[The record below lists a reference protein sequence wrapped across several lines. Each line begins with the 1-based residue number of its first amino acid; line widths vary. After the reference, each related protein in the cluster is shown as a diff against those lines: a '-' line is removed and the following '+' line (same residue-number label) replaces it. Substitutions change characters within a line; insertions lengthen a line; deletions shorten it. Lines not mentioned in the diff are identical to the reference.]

1 LSRTDRQTARCFSR
15 CFLRLVCGKV
25 SIMASKNTEE
35 TNVELQESKDAEL
48 KDAELKDA
56 ELKDAELKDAE
67 MKDAEMKDAELKD
80 AEMKDAEMKDAE
92 MKDAAGLAPDADA
105 TEADVSEADLDQE
118 EQEKQPMTGGGDR
131 AEDAPSAGEEAEKNG
146 SVRLKIPEEA
156 EEATFTGL
164 NKEELL
170 RVAGT
175 PGWVRTRW
183 ALLVVFWLGWLGML
197 VGAVLIILQAPR
209 CRDLPSTNWW
219 NDGPLYQIGNIQV
232 FTDSRDLRGLEQK
245 ISSLSQLKVKGLV
258 VGPIHV
264 APADEAMS
272 LRFEEISPEAGNL
285 DQFRGLVQA
294 AHKKD
299 ISVVL
304 DLTPNYQ
311 GSSGP
316 WFSNVSVTSVAER
329 LKSALVF
336 WLKEGVDGVQL
347 SGVER
352 VAGLVPSLWADIRA
366 IVQNGTDQRPN
377 KRVLIGVTERSS
389 AEDVSDILSST
400 GVDLLISRVLRP
412 ASTDAT
418 EHAQSVQF
426 LYSAHSQ
433 TKLAWSLG
441 GRAEGHLASLVGPA
455 LVKLHQ
461 LLLLTLPGTPV
472 FNYGDEIGL
481 MDEGTKFPRMLWD
494 SDEELNG
501 TLQEERA
508 ERLVCRSFFRGV
520 SELRVKERSLLF
532 GDFVLLANS
541 SSSLAYLRVWDQ
553 SLRYLAVFN
562 WAEEVAALQLSGAAL
577 PRQATVVLSTNSS
590 VLPADGSVDLTD
602 LRLGPGQAALL
613 NFPYTG

>member
-1 LSRTDRQTARCFSR
+1 
-15 CFLRLVCGKV
+15 
-25 SIMASKNTEE
+25 MNTEE
-35 TNVELQESKDAEL
+35 THVEL
-48 KDAELKDA
+48 KDAETKDA
-56 ELKDAELKDAE
+56 EP
-67 MKDAEMKDAELKD
+67 
-80 AEMKDAEMKDAE
+80 
-92 MKDAAGLAPDADA
+92 KDAAGPAQAAADADA

-131 AEDAPSAGEEAEKNG
+131 AEDAPSAGGEAAAAAAEKNG
-146 SVRLKIPEEA
+146 SVKLKIPEEA
-156 EEATFTGL
+156 EEVKFTGL

-209 CRDLPSTNWW
+209 CRDLPATNWW
-219 NDGPLYQIGNIQV
+219 NDGPLYQIGKIQA
-232 FTDSRDLRGLEQK
+232 FTDAHDLKGLEQK
-245 ISSLSQLKVKGLV
+245 IGSLSQLKVKGLL

-264 APADEAMS
+264 APGDEDMS

-285 DQFRGLVQA
+285 EQFKSLVQA
-294 AHKKD
+294 AHKKG
-299 ISVVL
+299 IFVVL

-316 WFSNVSVTSVAER
+316 WFSNTSVTNVAER

-352 VAGLVPSLWADIRA
+352 VASVVPSLWTDIRA
-366 IVQNGTDQRPN
+366 IVQNGTDERPN

-389 AEDVSDILSST
+389 SEDVSDLLSST

-412 ASTDAT
+412 VNTDAV
-418 EHAQSVQF
+418 EHARSVQL
-426 LYSAHSQ
+426 LYSSHNQ

-441 GRAEGHLASLVGPA
+441 GRAEGHLASLVGTA

-508 ERLVCRSFFRGV
+508 ERLSCRRFFRGL
-520 SELRVKERSLLF
+520 SELRGKERSLLF
-532 GDFVLLANS
+532 GDFLLLSNS

-553 SLRYLAVFN
+553 SERYLAAFN
-562 WAEEVAALQLSGAAL
+562 WAEEAAVLQLSDASL
-577 PRQATVVLSTNSS
+577 PRQAAVVLSTNSS
-590 VLPADGSVDLTD
+590 VLPADSSVDLTN

-613 NFPYTG
+613 RFPYPG

>member
-1 LSRTDRQTARCFSR
+1 
-15 CFLRLVCGKV
+15 
-25 SIMASKNTEE
+25 MNTEE
-35 TNVELQESKDAEL
+35 TNVELKDAET
-48 KDAELKDA
+48 KDAEP
-56 ELKDAELKDAE
+56 E
-67 MKDAEMKDAELKD
+67 
-80 AEMKDAEMKDAE
+80 
-92 MKDAAGLAPDADA
+92 DAADPAQAAADADA

-118 EQEKQPMTGGGDR
+118 EQEKLPMTGGGDR
-131 AEDAPSAGEEAEKNG
+131 DEDAPSAGGEAAAVEKNG
-146 SVRLKIPEEA
+146 SVKLKIPEEA
-156 EEATFTGL
+156 EEVKFTGL

-197 VGAVLIILQAPR
+197 GGAVLIILQAPR
-209 CRDLPSTNWW
+209 CRDLPATNWW
-219 NDGPLYQIGNIQV
+219 NDGPLYQIGNIQA
-232 FTDSRDLRGLEQK
+232 FTDSRNLKGLEQK
-245 ISSLSQLKVKGLV
+245 IGSLSQLKVKGLV

-264 APADEAMS
+264 APADEAMN

-285 DQFRGLVQA
+285 EQFKSLVQA

-299 ISVVL
+299 IFVVL

-311 GSSGP
+311 GTSGP
-316 WFSNVSVTSVAER
+316 WFSNISVTNVAER

-336 WLKEGVDGVQL
+336 WLNEGVDGVQL

-352 VAGLVPSLWADIRA
+352 VASVVPSLWSDIRA
-366 IVQNGTDQRPN
+366 IVQNGTEEHPN

-389 AEDVSDILSST
+389 AEDVSELLSST

-412 ASTDAT
+412 VAT
-418 EHAQSVQF
+418 EHAQSVQL
-426 LYSAHSQ
+426 LYSSHSQ

-441 GRAEGHLASLVGPA
+441 GRAEGHLASLVGSA

-472 FNYGDEIGL
+472 FSYGDEIGL
-481 MDEGTKFPRMLWD
+481 MDEGTKSPRMLWD

-508 ERLVCRSFFRGV
+508 ERLSCRSFFRTL
-520 SELRVKERSLLF
+520 SELRGKERSLLF
-532 GDFVLLANS
+532 GDFLLLSNS

-553 SLRYLAVFN
+553 SERYLAAFN
-562 WAEEVAALQLSGAAL
+562 WAGEAAVLQLSDAAL

-590 VLPADGSVDLTD
+590 VLPADSSVDLTN
-602 LRLGPGQAALL
+602 LQLGPGQAALL
-613 NFPYTG
+613 RFPYAG